1 MALPLKYNTASQ
13 VIIIGPFLDDADG
26 KTAETGLSIAN
37 TDIKLVKH
45 GGTSTTNKNSGGA
58 THIASGYYYCTL
70 DSTDT
75 NTIGR
80 LQVLV
85 NMSGALPVWHECIV
99 YPAEVYDY
107 LFASAGTDYFKV
119 DIAQINGTGVSTS
132 SAQLGVNVVTF
143 GGTTVTGRDI
153 GASVLLSN
161 GTGTGQISLS
171 SGQVTV
177 ATNNDKTGYALSAA
191 GVDAIW
197 DEAQS
202 GHTTAGTYGYYL
214 DARVS
219 QIPTSNPT
227 AAAIADAVWDEPRAD
242 HTSSGTFGQGVASVQ
257 GNVTGSVASV
267 SGAVGSVTGNVGG
280 NVVGSVGSISG
291 VSFPTNFGS
300 LAITSLGKVTVGT
313 NDDKTGY
320 YLANN
325 AVDSAQFTQAAADKV
340 WSSTTRSITDKSGF
354 SLSSSGIDAIWDA
367 TGSLSISFETL
378 VQRAYQ
384 ILSNKMTVNESSGNL
399 VLRNIGDTANIAS
412 GNVSS
417 SSGTTTRTELSWV

>member
-13 VIIIGPFLDDADG
+13 TIVIGPFLDDTDG
-26 KTAETGLSIAN
+26 KTARTALSIAN

-58 THIASGYYYCTL
+58 THVANGYYHCTL
-70 DSTDT
+70 DATDT

-85 NMSGALPVWHECIV
+85 NMTGALPVWHEYIV
-99 YPAEVYDY
+99 YPAEAYDY
-107 LFASAGTDYFKV
+107 LFAAAGTDYFRV
-119 DIAQINGTGVSTS
+119 DIAQINGVNVSTT

-161 GTGTGQISLS
+161 GTGTGQVLLS
-171 SGQVTV
+171 SGQVTAGTV
-177 ATNNDKTGYALSAA
+177 NDKSGYALSAA
-191 GVDAIW
+191 AVDAIW
-197 DEAQS
+197 DEEQS
-202 GHTTAGTYGYYL
+202 GHTTAGTFGRYL

-219 QIPTSNPT
+219 LIPTSNPS
-227 AAAIADAVWDEPRAD
+227 ASSIADAVWDEPRSE
-242 HTSSGTFGQGVASVQ
+242 HTASGSFGQGVSSVQ

-291 VSFPTNFGS
+291 VTFPSNFGS
-300 LAITSLGKVTVGT
+300 MSISAQGKVTVGA

-320 YLANN
+320 SLASG

-340 WSSTTRSITDKSGF
+340 WSSATRSLTDKAGF
-354 SLSSSGIDAIWDA
+354 SLSASGVDAIWDA
-367 TGSLSISFETL
+367 SGTLNLSFETL
-378 VQRAYQ
+378 IQRAYQ
-384 ILSNKMTVNESSGNL
+384 ILANKMTVNESSGNL

-412 GNVSS
+412 GNVASA
-417 SSGTTTRTELSWV
+417 SGTTTRTELSWV